1 MARSFARFKSPA
13 VENTPAPN
21 SRRISF
27 STSGR
32 FRSVGEVVEEGLRL
46 VEDREARNA
55 QKLATLREAI
65 RVADESVAAGDYLEF
80 DSPEALEQYLRELTE
95 RVLGTPAK

>member
-1 MARSFARFKSPA
+1 MAMHQLQFNERFERMIDALVS
-13 VENTPAPN
+13 
-21 SRRISF
+21 
-27 STSGR
+27 SGR
-32 FRSVGEVVEEGLRL
+32 FRSVGEVIEEGLRL

-65 RVADESVAAGDYLEF
+65 TVADESVAAGDYVEF

-95 RVLGTPAK
+95 RVLRAPAK

>member
-1 MARSFARFKSPA
+1 MSTHQLQFNERFERMINA
-13 VENTPAPN
+13 LV
-21 SRRISF
+21 
-27 STSGR
+27 TSGR

-80 DSPEALEQYLRELTE
+80 DSPEALEQYLRKLTE
-95 RVLGTPAK
+95 RVLGTAAK